1 MSKRFI
7 GSAML
12 YAILAMVGG
21 VFYREFTKYLAFEG
35 STTLSVVHTHY
46 FMLGMFFFL
55 LLALLENAFPFRAQ
69 KGASAALVFYHAG
82 LNVTVAGLILRGLA
96 DATGATLTRGMDAA
110 LSGVSGLGHIALGTG
125 LIWLLAIIA
134 RAAGEGRKANA

>member
-7 GSAML
+7 GTAMV

-35 STTLSVVHTHY
+35 QTTLSVVHTHY

-55 LLALLENAFPFRAQ
+55 LLALMENAFPFRAQ
-69 KGASAALVFYHAG
+69 RGASAALIFYHAG
-82 LNVTVAGLILRGLA
+82 LNVTAAGLILRGLA
-96 DATGATLTRGMDAA
+96 DATGAALTRGMDAA

-125 LIWLLAIIA
+125 LIWLLVILA
-134 RAAGEGRKANA
+134 RVAGERGKANV